1 MSTAPKQTPERS
13 KLRVGG
19 LHAGREVNPLITE
32 NGFRVVVEQEVGH
45 VAFDGNGPHEPH
57 EAAFLIIANAG
68 MDGVFRFPGPAE
80 GVTVEVTVNTRDN
93 AAK

>member
-1 MSTAPKQTPERS
+1 MSTAPKTQTPERS

-19 LHAGREVNPLITE
+19 LHAGREVNPLITGD
-32 NGFRVVVEQEVGH
+32 GFRVVVEHEVGR
-45 VAFDGNGPHEPH
+45 VTFGDGEHEPH

-68 MDGVFRFPGPAE
+68 VDGVFRFPGPAE
-80 GVTVEVTVNTRDN
+80 GVTVEVTVNTLDN